1 MKTIKRNLS
10 TLLLVA
16 FTTLFLVSCASNH
29 RAPSSAE
36 KAALSLWNDEA
47 SAKKALVAYVES
59 VTDEDSADFI
69 PVERR
74 IAVFDL
80 DGTLF
85 CETNPTYFDFQLFIH
100 RVLDDPNYTPT
111 QEQKALAEDF
121 RSSGHVPPLGAEYE
135 KMLAS
140 AYEGFSLKEFDS
152 YVRSFMQT
160 EQPGYKAL
168 KRADA
173 FYKPMVEVVQYLSQ
187 NGFSVYVSSGTNRLI
202 LRALVCDALGLPP
215 KQVIG
220 SDNVLVATN
229 QNGAD
234 GLEYTFSKD
243 DTVLLGGANIIKN
256 LQMNK
261 VSTIVKEIGYQPVLA
276 FGNSLTDASMVNYA
290 ICGNEYKA
298 LGFMLCCDDI
308 EREYGNLKKAD
319 KMRADCEANGWIA
332 ISMKNDWKTIY
343 GENVEKNQ

>member
-1 MKTIKRNLS
+1 MKTTKRSLAKLV
-10 TLLLVA
+10 LLA
-16 FTTLFLVSCASNH
+16 SFAAIFLASCT
-29 RAPSSAE
+29 RAPSSKE
-36 KAALSLWNDEA
+36 MLSLWNDDA
-47 SAKKALVAYVES
+47 PAKKALVEYVES
-59 VTDEDSADFI
+59 VTNKNSADFI

-74 IAVFDL
+74 IATFDL

-100 RVLDDPNYTPT
+100 RVLDDPSYTPT
-111 QEQKALAEDF
+111 EEQKALANDF
-121 RSSGHVPPLGAEYE
+121 RATGNVPPLGAEYE

-140 AYEGFSLKEFDS
+140 AYAGFTLKEYDS
-152 YVRSFMQT
+152 YVKEFMQT
-160 EQPGYKAL
+160 AQPGYKNL

-173 FYKPMVEVVQYLSQ
+173 FYKPMVEVVNYLVQ

-220 SDNVLVATN
+220 SDNVLLSTN
-229 QNGAD
+229 QNGKD
-234 GLEYTFSKD
+234 GLEYTFSKGD
-243 DTVLLGGANIIKN
+243 KVLLGGVNIIKN

-290 ICGNEYKA
+290 MYDNEYKS
-298 LGFMLCCDDI
+298 LGFMLCCDDLD
-308 EREYGNLKKAD
+308 REYGNLKKAD
-319 KMRADCEANGWIA
+319 KMRADCAANGWIP
-332 ISMKNDWKTIY
+332 ISMKDDWKTIY
-343 GENVEKNQ
+343 GEGVEKEN

>member
-1 MKTIKRNLS
+1 MKTTKRNL
-10 TLLLVA
+10 TKLVLLASFAAIL
-16 FTTLFLVSCASNH
+16 LSSCSKAAS
-29 RAPSSAE
+29 SKE
-36 KAALSLWNDEA
+36 ALSLWNDDA
-47 SAKKALVAYVES
+47 PAKKALVEYVES
-59 VTDEDSADFI
+59 VTKKGSADFI

-74 IAVFDL
+74 IATFDL

-111 QEQKALAEDF
+111 KEQKALADDF
-121 RSSGHVPPLGAEYE
+121 RATGKVPPLGKEYE

-140 AYEGFSLKEFDS
+140 AYEGFTLDGFTQ
-152 YVRSFMQT
+152 YVKDFMQT
-160 EQPGYKAL
+160 SQPGYKNL

-173 FYKPMVEVVQYLSQ
+173 FYKPMVQVVNYLVQ

-220 SDNVLVATN
+220 SDNVLVSTN
-229 QNGAD
+229 QDVLD
-234 GLEYTFSKD
+234 GLEYTFTKGD
-243 DTVLLGGANIIKN
+243 KVLLGGVNIIKN

-290 ICGNEYKA
+290 MYDNEYKS
-298 LGFMLCCDDI
+298 LGFMLCCDDLD
-308 EREYGNLKKAD
+308 REYGNLKKAD

-343 GENVEKNQ
+343 GEGVVKTE

>member
-1 MKTIKRNLS
+1 METTKKTFRFAMLV
-10 TLLLVA
+10 LLA
-16 FTTLFLVSCASNH
+16 TFASFIFVSCASTP
-29 RAPSSAE
+29 RTG
-36 KAALSLWNDEA
+36 KGALSLWNDDA
-47 SAKKALVAYVES
+47 PAKKALFSYVS
-59 VTDEDSADFI
+59 AVTTRNSPDFI

-74 IAVFDL
+74 IAAFDL

-100 RVLDDPNYTPT
+100 RVLDDPNYTPS
-111 QEQKALAEDF
+111 QEQRALAEDF
-121 RSSGHVPPLGAEYE
+121 RRTGRVPPLGAEYE
-135 KMLAS
+135 RMLAS
-140 AYEGFSLKEFDS
+140 VYKGFTLKEFDS

-160 EQPGYKAL
+160 DQPGYKNL

-173 FYKPMVEVVQYLSQ
+173 FYKPMVEVVNYLVQ
-187 NGFSVYVSSGTNRLI
+187 NGFTVYVSSGTNRLI

-220 SDNVLVATN
+220 SDNVLVAMN
-229 QNGAD
+229 QDGKD
-234 GLEYTFSKD
+234 GLDYTFSKD
-243 DTVLLGGANIIKN
+243 DDVLLGGENIIKN

-276 FGNSLTDASMVNYA
+276 FGNSLTDASMVNYT
-290 ICGNEYKA
+290 IHNNEYKS

-308 EREYGNLKKAD
+308 EREYGNITKAD
-319 KMRADCEANGWIA
+319 KMRSDCAANGWIP

-343 GENVEKNQ
+343 GIDIEKK

>member
-1 MKTIKRNLS
+1 MKTTKRNLS
-10 TLLLVA
+10 KLVLLASFVA
-16 FTTLFLVSCASNH
+16 IFLASCASTP
-29 RAPSSAE
+29 RAG
-36 KAALSLWNDEA
+36 KASLSLWNDDA
-47 SAKKALVAYVES
+47 PAKKALVEYVES
-59 VTDEDSADFI
+59 VTNKNSADFI

-74 IAVFDL
+74 IATFDL

-100 RVLDDPNYTPT
+100 RVLDDPSYTPT
-111 QEQKALAEDF
+111 EEQKALANDF
-121 RSSGHVPPLGAEYE
+121 RATGNVPPLGAEYE

-140 AYEGFSLKEFDS
+140 AYAGFTLKEYDS
-152 YVRSFMQT
+152 YVKEFMQT
-160 EQPGYKAL
+160 DQPGYKNL

-173 FYKPMVEVVQYLSQ
+173 FYKPMVEVVNYLVQ
-187 NGFSVYVSSGTNRLI
+187 NGFTVYVSSGTNRLI

-220 SDNVLVATN
+220 SDNVLVAMN
-229 QNGAD
+229 QDGKD
-234 GLEYTFSKD
+234 GLDYTFSKD
-243 DTVLLGGANIIKN
+243 DAVLLGGVNIIKN

-276 FGNSLTDASMVNYA
+276 FGNSLTDASMVNYT
-290 ICGNEYKA
+290 IHNNEYKS

-308 EREYGNLKKAD
+308 EREYGNITKAD
-319 KMRADCEANGWIA
+319 KMRSDCAANGWIP

-343 GENVEKNQ
+343 GIGIEKK

>member
-1 MKTIKRNLS
+1 MKTTKRNLAKLV
-10 TLLLVA
+10 LLSSFA
-16 FTTLFLVSCASNH
+16 ALFLASCT
-29 RAPSSAE
+29 RAPSSKE
-36 KAALSLWNDEA
+36 TLSLWNDDA
-47 SAKKALVAYVES
+47 PAKKALVEYVEA
-59 VTDEDSADFI
+59 VTNKNSADFI

-74 IAVFDL
+74 IATFDL

-100 RVLDDPNYTPT
+100 RVLDDPSYTPT
-111 QEQKALAEDF
+111 EEQKALANDF
-121 RSSGHVPPLGAEYE
+121 RATGNVPPLGAEYE

-140 AYEGFSLKEFDS
+140 AYAGFTLKEYDS
-152 YVRSFMQT
+152 YVKEFMQT
-160 EQPGYKAL
+160 AQPGYKNL

-173 FYKPMVEVVQYLSQ
+173 FYKPMVEVVNYLVQ

-220 SDNVLVATN
+220 SDNVLLSTN
-229 QNGAD
+229 QNGKD
-234 GLEYTFSKD
+234 GLEYTFSKGD
-243 DTVLLGGANIIKN
+243 KVLLGGVNIIKN

-290 ICGNEYKA
+290 MYDNEYKS
-298 LGFMLCCDDI
+298 LGFMLCCDDL

-319 KMRADCEANGWIA
+319 KMRADCQANGWIP
-332 ISMKNDWKTIY
+332 ISMKDDWKTIY
-343 GENVEKNQ
+343 GDGVEKEN

>member
-1 MKTIKRNLS
+1 MKTTKRNLAKLV
-10 TLLLVA
+10 LLA
-16 FTTLFLVSCASNH
+16 SFAALFLVSCT
-29 RAPSSAE
+29 RVPSSKE
-36 KAALSLWNDEA
+36 MLSLWNDDA
-47 SAKKALVAYVES
+47 PAKKALVEYVES
-59 VTDEDSADFI
+59 VTNKNSADFI

-74 IAVFDL
+74 IATFDL

-100 RVLDDPNYTPT
+100 RVLDDPSYTPT
-111 QEQKALAEDF
+111 EEQKALADDF
-121 RSSGHVPPLGAEYE
+121 RATGNVPPLGAEYE

-140 AYEGFSLKEFDS
+140 AYEGFTLKEYDS
-152 YVRSFMQT
+152 YVKDFMQT
-160 EQPGYKAL
+160 AQPGYKNL

-173 FYKPMVEVVQYLSQ
+173 FYKPMVEVVNYLVQ

-220 SDNVLVATN
+220 SDNVLVANN
-229 QNGAD
+229 QDGKD
-234 GLEYTFSKD
+234 GLEYTFSKGD
-243 DTVLLGGANIIKN
+243 KVLLGGVNIIKN

-290 ICGNEYKA
+290 MYDNEYKS
-298 LGFMLCCDDI
+298 LGFMLCCDDL

-319 KMRADCEANGWIA
+319 KMRADCQANGWI
-332 ISMKNDWKTIY
+332 KDDWKTIY
-343 GENVEKNQ
+343 GDGVEKE

>member
-1 MKTIKRNLS
+1 MKTTKRNLAKLV
-10 TLLLVA
+10 LLASFVA
-16 FTTLFLVSCASNH
+16 IFLASCTK
-29 RAPSSAE
+29 APSS
-36 KAALSLWNDEA
+36 KATLSLWNDDA
-47 SAKKALVAYVES
+47 PAKKALVDYVES
-59 VTDEDSADFI
+59 VTNKNSADFI

-74 IAVFDL
+74 IATFDL

-100 RVLDDPNYTPT
+100 RVLDDPSYTPT
-111 QEQKALAEDF
+111 EEQKALADDF
-121 RSSGHVPPLGAEYE
+121 RATGNVPPLGAEYE

-140 AYEGFSLKEFDS
+140 AYEGFTLKEYDS
-152 YVRSFMQT
+152 YVKDFMQT
-160 EQPGYKAL
+160 AQPGYKNL

-173 FYKPMVEVVQYLSQ
+173 FYKPMVEVVNYLVQ

-220 SDNVLVATN
+220 SDNVLVSTN
-229 QNGAD
+229 QDGKD
-234 GLEYTFSKD
+234 GLEYTFSKGD
-243 DTVLLGGANIIKN
+243 KVLLGGVNIIKN

-290 ICGNEYKA
+290 MYDNEYKS
-298 LGFMLCCDDI
+298 LGFMLCCDDLD
-308 EREYGNLKKAD
+308 REYGNLKKAD
-319 KMRADCEANGWIA
+319 KMRADCAANGWIP
-332 ISMKNDWKTIY
+332 ISMKDDWKTIY
-343 GENVEKNQ
+343 GNGVEKE